1 LAEQWPAGVARH
13 STAKLEGIAWQTM
26 RASGAGIAMAAKN
39 RANGKPDIGLDAG
52 ILQTVIGAEPGFANR
67 SPLPPMEQS
76 KTHCLSSQDLAA
88 PR

>member
-1 LAEQWPAGVARH
+1 
-13 STAKLEGIAWQTM
+13 
-26 RASGAGIAMAAKN
+26 MAAKN

-76 KTHCLSSQDLAA
+76 KMHCLSSQDLAA